1 MGKILTIH
9 IISIEQDK
17 RHRAQSQGFL
27 LRNRKSANELGIV
40 SFNADIVTQLRVKSC
55 EKRSDLY
62 VSVWV
67 ETDLQQVLR

>member
-1 MGKILTIH
+1 MVQSTCWVGKILTIH

-40 SFNADIVTQLRVKSC
+40 SFNADIVTQLRVK
-55 EKRSDLY
+55 ELWEE
-62 VSVWV
+62 VWPV
-67 ETDLQQVLR
+67 RQSG